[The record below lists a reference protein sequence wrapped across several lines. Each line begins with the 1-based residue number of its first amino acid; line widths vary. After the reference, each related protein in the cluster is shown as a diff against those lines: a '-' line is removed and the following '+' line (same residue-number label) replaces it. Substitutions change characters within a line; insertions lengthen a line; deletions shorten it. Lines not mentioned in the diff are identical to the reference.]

1 MTAGLYF
8 FVAHSLTSKGRMV
21 DLALLR
27 DRNYALGMVL
37 VFLYGVLTLAPMV
50 LMPPFL
56 KDLQDYPM
64 ATIGLLLSPR
74 GLGLFMAM
82 IILGRLGRPARPA
95 PADRGRLPVAG
106 RVELVDGAA
115 GTWRSTA
122 SDGVLDR
129 ADAGARRRLD
139 HRAARRL

>member
-1 MTAGLYF
+1 M
-8 FVAHSLTSKGRMV
+8 
-21 DLALLR
+21 R

-82 IILGRLGRPARPA
+82 ILWAGSATGWTRACRSRADSCCWRCPAGGCP
-95 PADRGRLPVAG
+95 
-106 RVELVDGAA
+106 A
-115 GTWRSTA
+115 GTWR
-122 SDGVLDR
+122 
-129 ADAGARRRLD
+129 
-139 HRAARRL
+139 